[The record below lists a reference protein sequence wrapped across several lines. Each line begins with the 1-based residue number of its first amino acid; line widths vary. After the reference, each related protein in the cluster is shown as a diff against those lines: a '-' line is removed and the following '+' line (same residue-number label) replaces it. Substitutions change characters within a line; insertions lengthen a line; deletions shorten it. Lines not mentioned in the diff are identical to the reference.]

1 MKLHS
6 HNGWHSVN
14 TFCLGPSI
22 PNDSVFTLF
31 LLSKQDDFCT
41 HSCGFLRLPA
51 NVLSLTDVVPSPA
64 PFFQLS
70 LQYSCISR
78 TKEQKKGK
86 LTFSFPLTMTMSSSS
101 SLSHEPFTHD
111 ELSIQQSMLFSD
123 SLKDL
128 KHLRSQLYSA
138 AEFFEDSY
146 TKDNQKQAVVDT
158 LKDYTVRALVN
169 TVDHLGCITS
179 KVTDLLEE
187 KADEIS
193 GTELRVSCIEQRLRT
208 CQECIDREGLAQQ
221 SLVMTIPKYH
231 KRSVNVYTSWFIMC
245 SVGDSMHGSERTA
258 SEYRGDSLGYEDSWN
273 NTKSSART
281 TIRGRQPSTARKG
294 RSPSPSPQG
303 SLQPVNFLFT
313 DKQKVSDKRTAS
325 PLSKFPLLRSGSF
338 STRPRTPNPSRP
350 TTSNSFNT
358 RPRYPSE
365 PRKTSSMRLHAERD
379 NRNDM
384 EQYPSKKSKRLL
396 KALLSRKSKKD
407 EAVYTFL
414 DEY

>member
-1 MKLHS
+1 MGS
-6 HNGWHSVN
+6 
-14 TFCLGPSI
+14 
-22 PNDSVFTLF
+22 
-31 LLSKQDDFCT
+31 
-41 HSCGFLRLPA
+41 GFLFCNRY
-51 NVLSLTDVVPSPA
+51 N
-64 PFFQLS
+64 
-70 LQYSCISR
+70 CISR

-169 TVDHLGCITS
+169 TVDHL
-179 KVTDLLEE
+179 DLLTFTLLG
-187 KADEIS
+187 S
-193 GTELRVSCIEQRLRT
+193 LCVQLGTACMVLSVLR
-208 CQECIDREGLAQQ
+208 Q
-221 SLVMTIPKYH
+221 SIV
-231 KRSVNVYTSWFIMC
+231 
-245 SVGDSMHGSERTA
+245 ETA
-258 SEYRGDSLGYEDSWN
+258 SAMKTVGITRKAVLSN
-273 NTKSSART
+273 NDKRT
-281 TIRGRQPSTARKG
+281 PTFHSQKRENSP
-294 RSPSPSPQG
+294 PSPSPQG

-338 STRPRTPNPSRP
+338 STRHELLTLVGP

-384 EQYPSKKSKRLL
+384 EQYPSKSKRLL